1 MLVRPL
7 CLVIATIVFLSPSMT
22 SALNWEKGALD
33 IYLSS
38 EVYYQDVKGN
48 EEKSTLDE
56 GWFYA
61 ENLILDLNHEFTD
74 QIKFQGYTHIR
85 SSNDPLHQIDNRD
98 WMFVEGYARLYDEF
112 YELWAGDYAED
123 YTPYTLST
131 SLLGAKGF
139 YTYNDWIKVSALYG
153 RNRDEDLDHYIKNT
167 AGGRI
172 ELYYK
177 EYLTIGGT
185 FIHTDV
191 EGDSLQANSDIGDQ
205 LNQVFGGDIHL
216 RLWSDRLHFDAEFA
230 RSIYNDDERDTT
242 LRDQYDNAYLVRGDI
257 SPSNNLTI
265 RAEFERV
272 EPWFYSILGYASA
285 DVQRVKGEVDYD
297 PWEMV
302 STTLFHEYAFDKV
315 NEHSLVNYR
324 THTHLTSFSST
335 IYPFYKREDMWNSLG
350 VDLMID
356 HSKYYTKDQP
366 RTTDQDDLMVYGT
379 VYQSFTHWNYTLGYT
394 YNRNWNR
401 VDDTSEYFSH
411 TPAVSLGI
419 NYPWL
424 ALDWAWSFTGSY
436 EYKKHIFSES
446 IDQIYSGSA
455 GLVLSYDRT
464 KSTLSLNVAID
475 YYDNGP
481 DPSLEIPENI
491 SRSCSAIF
499 EQVLWERES
508 FTANLTLN
516 ASYVDFDEDAPDQ
529 DYIEGVYYCGLTM
542 TF

>member
-216 RLWSDRLHFDAEFA
+216 RLWSDK
-230 RSIYNDDERDTT
+230 
-242 LRDQYDNAYLVRGDI
+242 LR
-257 SPSNNLTI
+257 T
-265 RAEFERV
+265 
-272 EPWFYSILGYASA
+272 
-285 DVQRVKGEVDYD
+285 
-297 PWEMV
+297 
-302 STTLFHEYAFDKV
+302 
-315 NEHSLVNYR
+315 
-324 THTHLTSFSST
+324 
-335 IYPFYKREDMWNSLG
+335 
-350 VDLMID
+350 
-356 HSKYYTKDQP
+356 
-366 RTTDQDDLMVYGT
+366 
-379 VYQSFTHWNYTLGYT
+379 
-394 YNRNWNR
+394 
-401 VDDTSEYFSH
+401 
-411 TPAVSLGI
+411 
-419 NYPWL
+419 
-424 ALDWAWSFTGSY
+424 
-436 EYKKHIFSES
+436 
-446 IDQIYSGSA
+446 
-455 GLVLSYDRT
+455 
-464 KSTLSLNVAID
+464 
-475 YYDNGP
+475 
-481 DPSLEIPENI
+481 
-491 SRSCSAIF
+491 
-499 EQVLWERES
+499 
-508 FTANLTLN
+508 
-516 ASYVDFDEDAPDQ
+516 
-529 DYIEGVYYCGLTM
+529 
-542 TF
+542 